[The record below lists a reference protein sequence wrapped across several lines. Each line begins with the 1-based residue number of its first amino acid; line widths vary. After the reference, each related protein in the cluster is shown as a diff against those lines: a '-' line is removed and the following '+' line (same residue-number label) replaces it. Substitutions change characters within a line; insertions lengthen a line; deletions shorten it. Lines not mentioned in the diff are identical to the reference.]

1 MAKANANGQMME
13 RRNDGWH
20 KKIIELE
27 NALPKNAKFKYFDE
41 KKIIENYSFKK
52 PKKYKEAIA

>member
-13 RRNDGWH
+13 RRNEEWH
-20 KKIIELE
+20 RKIIELE
-27 NALPKNAKFKYFDE
+27 NALSKNAKFKYFDG

-52 PKKYKEAIA
+52 PKKYKEEFA